1 MDGGAGLALGQE
13 GVAGADHFDP
23 QLHVLP
29 LEPAHSL
36 AVGVPEAVQL
46 TVVQGDQGA
55 VVEGEV
61 DVALDERV
69 QQRLRGAVAGGRVL
83 GDPQLSAGQE
93 ALADADQ
100 EFGEHRV
107 LAGEVAVEAGSADPH
122 GSAYFVDAHAVE
134 AALGEEAGSLLEDLL
149 TACRGVRPGGH
160 GFDSRQSG

>member
-1 MDGGAGLALGQE
+1 MWPSMSASSSVSGE
-13 GVAGADHFDP
+13 PSPEVASSVTRSCP
-23 QLHVLP
+23 C
-29 LEPAHSL
+29 
-36 AVGVPEAVQL
+36 
-46 TVVQGDQGA
+46 
-55 VVEGEV
+55 
-61 DVALDERV
+61 
-69 QQRLRGAVAGGRVL
+69 
-83 GDPQLSAGQE
+83 GQE